1 MKKGKNRIK
10 PVYPVNVCR
19 ECGHPIPTDDI
30 AAVLSPR
37 QRRVYEIVRLAGT
50 AGISSKEI
58 RDKVYENDPNG
69 GPKETNI
76 ISVFAHYANV
86 RLRPFGLEI
95 TARRGPWPLWR
106 LTKREEIEVDQ
117 DGEVAQIE

>member
-1 MKKGKNRIK
+1 MNTGRVAPI
-10 PVYPVNVCR
+10 YPSHVCA
-19 ECGHPIPTDDI
+19 ECGHPIPSDEV

-50 AGISSKEI
+50 AGISAKEI
-58 RDKVYENDPNG
+58 RNKLYENDPNG
-69 GPKETNI
+69 GAKNTNI

-95 TARRGPWPLWR
+95 TARLGPWPLWR
-106 LTKREEIEVDQ
+106 LTKTEEQ
-117 DGEVAQIE
+117 K